1 MTRTLR
7 SIGYAG
13 LMLVLGSV
21 APASAGVIT
30 LTNSTPGLFDA
41 SSGTRSVTV
50 TGAELGYDTGI
61 ITDVNISINFA
72 KADGESFDPPYPG
85 GTPFHNEIHFHL
97 TGPSATLVHLI
108 EPNSWGAGSVQ
119 FDGTITFDDAGALV
133 VNFGPDPVAGTYRPT
148 GPGTL
153 GDYNGELALG
163 AWTLFIQDTVGLDAL
178 RFRNFDLEITTEAAP
193 VPEPA
198 SLLLL
203 GSGIAGAFARRKRR
217 MAAAK

>member
-21 APASAGVIT
+21 APVSAGVIT

-72 KADGESFDPPYPG
+72 KADGSFSMRR
-85 GTPFHNEIHFHL
+85 TRAERPF
-97 TGPSATLVHLI
+97 TT
-108 EPNSWGAGSVQ
+108 
-119 FDGTITFDDAGALV
+119 
-133 VNFGPDPVAGTYRPT
+133 
-148 GPGTL
+148 
-153 GDYNGELALG
+153 
-163 AWTLFIQDTVGLDAL
+163 
-178 RFRNFDLEITTEAAP
+178 RFTSI
-193 VPEPA
+193 
-198 SLLLL
+198 
-203 GSGIAGAFARRKRR
+203 
-217 MAAAK
+217 

>member
-30 LTNSTPGLFDA
+30 LTNSTTGNFDG

-72 KADGESFDPPYPG
+72 KADGEDFDPPYPG
-85 GTPFHNEIHFHL
+85 GIPFYNEIHFHL
-97 TGPSATLVHLI
+97 TSPSASLVHLI
-108 EPNSWGAGSVQ
+108 EAGSWGTGIRSVRRHHYVRRCGSARSELRCSPNGRHVQ
-119 FDGTITFDDAGALV
+119 THGTRHT
-133 VNFGPDPVAGTYRPT
+133 
-148 GPGTL
+148 
-153 GDYNGELALG
+153 
-163 AWTLFIQDTVGLDAL
+163 
-178 RFRNFDLEITTEAAP
+178 
-193 VPEPA
+193 
-198 SLLLL
+198 
-203 GSGIAGAFARRKRR
+203 RRLQR
-217 MAAAK
+217 